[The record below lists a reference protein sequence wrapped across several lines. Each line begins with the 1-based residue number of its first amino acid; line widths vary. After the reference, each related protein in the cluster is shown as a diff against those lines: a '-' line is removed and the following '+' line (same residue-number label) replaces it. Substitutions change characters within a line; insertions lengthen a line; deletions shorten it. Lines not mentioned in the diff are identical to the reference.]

1 MSQPASK
8 SEELAGNLPLGAA
21 VAPPGGSTG
30 GLANLPGY
38 SRSLLRIE
46 VPIVV
51 TLATT
56 RLPVSRILELG
67 PGTIV
72 HFEKSYDSPL
82 MLTIGNCDVA
92 VGDAVKIGDKFGLRI
107 SSMVMPQEKFEP
119 VRPAGCGSPS
129 RSLSSEN
136 LPG

>member
-1 MSQPASK
+1 MNGPSSTTDSLAAAMALPPSASPN
-8 SEELAGNLPLGAA
+8 EGGLAGNLAH
-21 VAPPGGSTG
+21 
-30 GLANLPGY
+30 LPSY

-46 VPIVV
+46 VPVVV

-56 RLPVSRILELG
+56 RLSVKRILDMG

-82 MLTIGNCDVA
+82 RLSVGHCDIA
-92 VGDAVKIGDKFGLRI
+92 VGDAVKIGDKFGIRI

-119 VRPAGCGSPS
+119 VRPKTAPQ
-129 RSLSSEN
+129 RS
-136 LPG
+136 

>member
-1 MSQPASK
+1 MSGTNPTSDILAAAMS
-8 SEELAGNLPLGAA
+8 SPVAAAPGDAALAGHLAQLP
-21 VAPPGGSTG
+21 S
-30 GLANLPGY
+30 Y

-46 VPIVV
+46 VPVVV

-56 RLPVSRILELG
+56 RLPVSRILDMG

-82 MLTIGNCDVA
+82 TLSVGHCDVA
-92 VGDAVKIGDKFGLRI
+92 VGDAVKVGDKFGLRI

-119 VRPAGCGSPS
+119 VRPPPDKH
-129 RSLSSEN
+129 RS
-136 LPG
+136 